1 LKADHEEKMVKKQIV
16 MTLQETLM
24 KQKDK
29 QIEQKETEIKEII

>member
-1 LKADHEEKMVKKQIV
+1 MVKKQIV